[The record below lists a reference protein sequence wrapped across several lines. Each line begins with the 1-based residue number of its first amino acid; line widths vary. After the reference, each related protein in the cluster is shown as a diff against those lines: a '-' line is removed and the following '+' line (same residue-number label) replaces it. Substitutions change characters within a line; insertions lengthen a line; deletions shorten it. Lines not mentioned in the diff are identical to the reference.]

1 MCQELPPE
9 LGNPVMEVKKCLKTF
24 HAPNGADANAK
35 YTVPSFFSAGK
46 LGVGSSYCYK

>member
-24 HAPNGADANAK
+24 HAPNGTDANAK
-35 YTVPSFFSAGK
+35 YMVPSFLLAR
-46 LGVGSSYCYK
+46 LV